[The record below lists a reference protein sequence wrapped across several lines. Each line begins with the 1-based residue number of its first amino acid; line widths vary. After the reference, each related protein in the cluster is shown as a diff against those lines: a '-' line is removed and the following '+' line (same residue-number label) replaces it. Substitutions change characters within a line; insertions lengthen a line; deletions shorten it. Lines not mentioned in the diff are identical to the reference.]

1 MKYKM
6 KKFKIGIWAAI
17 LGFVVIVLYQ
27 NQDFFL
33 AKQSLGINLL
43 FSDYKIPAIYNLV
56 LFFIFF
62 IAGLLLGSYFFI
74 MDRLRFNKRIK
85 MLNADKDSQRKE
97 ISALQSELELL
108 KDSTSDTDSRT
119 MVIKPGA
126 EEPAKVQKE
135 QE

>member
-1 MKYKM
+1 M

-33 AKQSLGINLL
+33 TKQSLGINLL
-43 FSDYKIPAIYNLV
+43 FSDYKLPAIYNLV
-56 LFFIFF
+56 LVFIFF
-62 IAGLLLGSYFFI
+62 IAGLLLGSYFYI
-74 MDRLRFNKRIK
+74 VDRLRFNKRIK
-85 MLNADKDSQRKE
+85 MLNAEKNSQRKE
-97 ISALQSELELL
+97 ISALQSELVSL
-108 KDSTSDTDSRT
+108 KGSTSDTDSRT

-126 EEPAKVQKE
+126 KEPAKVQQE